1 MVDYGHVGYRPA
13 SQYAQVLGR
22 TAQEEEVQSWRASK
36 ASAARARQL
45 RRILCAVAASTTLA
59 LHYSW
64 MEWGQYHFCVCPS
77 PIANSLWS
85 VAPNE
90 VQFTVMLTLNDG
102 YVDFFYAW
110 YEQYKK
116 LGLPYEVLVV
126 AEDDNAFRNL
136 RHQYPP
142 GSAVPPVQ
150 IERGHINSSSEAAVF
165 GSYAYKQMMAARAT
179 HMLRHMTVGKNL
191 LFTDVDAFWVSNP
204 LVHFAREYDMWMPV
218 EKPAVWPFRTHTYH
232 NAGFMGV
239 RSNGRTIG
247 LVKAWEAE
255 LLRLGA
261 TRNQRVLH
269 VVLIQHSGEPE
280 AVRLQSLS
288 HLNFPSGYT
297 YFVRGCKH
305 DAVVVHA
312 NSGFHGHQQ
321 KIDALRGEGLWV
333 DPPKNAIRT
342 PMQQRD

>member
-1 MVDYGHVGYRPA
+1 M
-13 SQYAQVLGR
+13 
-22 TAQEEEVQSWRASK
+22 
-36 ASAARARQL
+36 
-45 RRILCAVAASTTLA
+45 LA

-77 PIANSLWS
+77 PIANSLCS
-85 VAPNE
+85 EPKE
-90 VQFTVMLTLNDG
+90 VQFTVMLTLNDA

-116 LGLPYEVLVV
+116 LGLPHEVLVV
-126 AEDDNAFRNL
+126 AEDDNAFKNL

-142 GSAVPPVQ
+142 GSAVPRVQ
-150 IERGHINSSSEAAVF
+150 IERGHINSSTEAAVF

-239 RSNGRTIG
+239 LSNGRTIG

-269 VVLIQHSGEPE
+269 DVLVQHSGEPE

-305 DAVVVHA
+305 DAVVIHA

-333 DPPKNAIRT
+333 DPPKNAIRM
-342 PMQQRD
+342 PMQKR